1 MVDAVLPKSKEAKLT
16 KASAEDLEN
25 SQFLEEALR
34 DNKREG
40 LVLAVK
46 ARSIALV
53 CIGIFLVFLVGR
65 WSVLYYEVL
74 IGCMLLN
81 GLAQLKFGRVG
92 RSRIELLLLALDL
105 ALMTV
110 ILVVPN
116 PFDEAYWSAA
126 LQYHYDGFLYFYIIL
141 AGATLAY
148 TWKTMFAVAWYTI
161 LFWMLGYFW
170 AIYQAPFNPVISEQI
185 TEILKDYPD
194 VLEQLHP
201 DSIPLHARIQE
212 LFVFVIVAGILALN
226 SWRSNNLLMRQAG
239 AARER
244 ANLARYFAPSMVEHL
259 AGRDKPL
266 GEVRSQSVVVMFVDI
281 VGFTKMAEMASAED
295 TVKLLREFHARME
308 KAVFDNQGTLDK
320 FLGDGLMITFGTPV
334 PGDEDAANAINCSLQ
349 MQKSMDSWN
358 VERQRRGEKA
368 VRVSIGV
375 HCGDAVLGDIG
386 SERRLEFAVL
396 GDVVNVCAR
405 LESMTRQIGVPV
417 IVSNAVVQ
425 AAGGEAFAKQAGFN
439 HHGPV
444 DVRGRDES
452 VDIWTF

>member
-1 MVDAVLPKSKEAKLT
+1 MVDAVLTGSKKESVKEP
-16 KASAEDLEN
+16 SFDELEN
-25 SQFLEEALR
+25 SQFLEDALK

-46 ARSIALV
+46 ARSVALV
-53 CIGIFLVFLVGR
+53 CVGIFVIFMVGD
-65 WSVLYYEVL
+65 WSVLYYEAL
-74 IGCMLLN
+74 IACFLLN

-92 RSRIELLLLALDL
+92 RSRVELLLLALDL

-116 PFDEAYWSAA
+116 PFDDEVWTAA
-126 LQYHYDGFLYFYIIL
+126 LQYRYDGFVHFYIIL

-148 TWKTMFAVAWYTI
+148 TWKTMFAVTWYTV

-170 AIYQAPFNPVISEQI
+170 AIYQQPFDPVISETI
-185 TEILKDYPD
+185 AEALKDHPD

-201 DSIPLHARIQE
+201 DSIPLHARLQE
-212 LFVFVIVAGILALN
+212 LFVFAIVAGILALN
-226 SWRSNNLLMRQAG
+226 SWRSNNLLMRQAA

-281 VGFTKMAEMASAED
+281 VGFTKMAEMENAEK
-295 TVKLLREFHARME
+295 TVMLLREFHALME
-308 KAVFDNQGTLDK
+308 KAVFDNNGTLDK
-320 FLGDGLMITFGTPV
+320 FLGDGLMITFGTPL
-334 PGDEDAANAINCSLQ
+334 PGEDDAANAIKCALQ
-349 MQKSMDSWN
+349 MTQSLETWN
-358 VERQRRGEKA
+358 MKRQSHGEEPIK
-368 VRVSIGV
+368 VGIGV

-396 GDVVNVCAR
+396 GDVVN
-405 LESMTRQIGVPV
+405 
-417 IVSNAVVQ
+417 
-425 AAGGEAFAKQAGFN
+425 
-439 HHGPV
+439 
-444 DVRGRDES
+444 
-452 VDIWTF
+452 